1 MKKFLTLFFLLS
13 FYSSFSQVENN
24 LYKTNFHQLQDFE
37 TYLKEEIKSL
47 KAAGIEI
54 LINHKGEKHLA

>member
-13 FYSSFSQVENN
+13 FSSSFSQVENN
-24 LYKTNFHQLQDFE
+24 LYKTSFPQLQDFE
-37 TYLKEEIKSL
+37 TYLKEEVKSL

-54 LINHKGEKHLA
+54 LLN